1 MTLLRPG
8 LRALAQL
15 DDPALRRAVLGSLG
29 WTLAGIVVLA
39 VGLSWG
45 GHRVWLALG
54 GSGGA
59 AAGGWA
65 GTLAGIASWFA
76 GPLGTV
82 LAGILLFLPLAA
94 LIATF
99 YAETVAGAVERR
111 WYPALPPA
119 APAPL
124 LATLWDGLALGGLVL
139 LAQGGALLLALFLPG
154 VGMVLGWLVT
164 AWALGRG
171 LFVALAMRRMGR
183 AEARALC
190 RARRGAV
197 LTQGALMAALGMVPI
212 LALLAPVLGTAA
224 LVHVLHAERR

>member
-15 DDPALRRAVLGSLG
+15 DDPVLRRAVLGSLG
-29 WTLAGIVVLA
+29 WALAGIVVLA

-54 GSGGA
+54 GTGGA

-65 GTLAGIASWFA
+65 GTLAGIASWLA
-76 GPLGTV
+76 GPFGTV

-99 YAETVAGAVERR
+99 YAETVAAAVERR

-139 LAQGGALLLALFLPG
+139 PG

-171 LFVALAMRRMGR
+171 LFVALAMRRMDR

-197 LTQGALMAALGMVPI
+197 LTQGGLMAALGMVPI